1 MAESEKSRGQ
11 AKWETKVNYPLAPAE
26 WGAGRD
32 YPVEVAEWE
41 AEQDEARRFQE
52 AGREAEVSAER
63 EGIELE
69 R

>member
-1 MAESEKSRGQ
+1 MAESEKSREQ
-11 AKWETKVNYPLAPAE
+11 AE
-26 WGAGRD
+26 WGASRD

-52 AGREAEVSAER
+52 AGREAEVSTQR

>member
-11 AKWETKVNYPLAPAE
+11 VEWETKVNSPLEQAE

-32 YPVEVAEWE
+32 YTVERAEWE

-52 AGREAEVSAER
+52 AAQEAEVSPER